1 MELTVISGKGGT
13 GKTTIAMALSTLY
26 QNCNM
31 ADCDVDAS
39 NLYLYFESNDIKKE
53 YFYAGKLARIDE
65 RFCTECG
72 KCEQVC
78 KFDAIKDNRID
89 PFKCEGCG
97 ACTLVCPENAI
108 ELKDKKAAT
117 AYITKIGDGYLSR
130 AQMEIG
136 SDGSGKLVTHLR
148 KRIRDLS
155 DPDTVIII
163 DGSPG
168 IGCPVISSITAT
180 DMVLIVTEPTMSGL
194 SDFLRVAE
202 LCEFFG
208 IKMLACI
215 NKYDINEQI
224 GKDIEN
230 YCIGKGIELV
240 GKVPYDDM
248 ILKSINE
255 LKPITEYPLSEAN
268 KAIRIMWDK
277 IKVYTNEIIKKREGE
292 EIEL

>member
-26 QNCNM
+26 QDSNM

-39 NLYLYFESNDIKKE
+39 NLYLYFDGNDIKKE

-65 RFCTECG
+65 RFCTECAE
-72 KCEQVC
+72 CEKVC
-78 KFDAIKDNRID
+78 KFDAIKDSKID

-97 ACTLVCPENAI
+97 ACTLVCPQNAI
-108 ELKDKKAAT
+108 ELKDKKAAS
-117 AYITKIGDGYLSR
+117 AYITKVGDGYLSR

-148 KRIRDLS
+148 ERIRNLS
-155 DPDTVIII
+155 DDDTVIII

-168 IGCPVISSITAT
+168 IGCPVISSVTAT

-202 LCEFFG
+202 LCEYFG
-208 IKMLACI
+208 IRILACI

-224 GKDIEN
+224 SRDIEN
-230 YCIGKGIELV
+230 YCIGRGIELV
-240 GKVPYDDM
+240 GKVPYDEV

-255 LKPITEYPLSEAN
+255 LRPITDYHLSIAN
-268 KAIRIMWDK
+268 KAIRTMWEK
-277 IKVYTNEIIKKREGE
+277 IKVYTNEFIKKNESE
-292 EIEL
+292 EI

>member
-13 GKTTIAMALSTLY
+13 GKTTIAMALSRLF
-26 QNCNM
+26 NDSNM

-39 NLYLYFESNDIKKE
+39 NLYLYFDGNDIKKE
-53 YFYAGKLARIDE
+53 YFYAGKLARIIE
-65 RFCTECG
+65 RFCTKCD

-78 KFDAIKDNRID
+78 KFDAISNNDID
-89 PFKCEGCG
+89 PLKCEGCG
-97 ACTLVCPENAI
+97 ACIIVCPEGAI
-108 ELKDKKAAT
+108 ELKDKKAAS
-117 AYITKIGDGYLSR
+117 AYMTKIEDGYLSR

-155 DPDTVIII
+155 EVDTVTII

-168 IGCPVISSITAT
+168 IGCPVISSITAA
-180 DMVLIVTEPTMSGL
+180 DIVLIVTEPTMSGL
-194 SDFLRVAE
+194 SDFLRVAK

-208 IKMLACI
+208 TKMLACI

-224 GKDIEN
+224 TADIEN
-230 YCIGKGIELV
+230 YCNGHGIEMV

-255 LKPITEYPLSEAN
+255 LKPITDYPLSAAN
-268 KAIRIMWDK
+268 KVIRAMWDQ
-277 IKVYTNEIIKKREGE
+277 ISSYVR
-292 EIEL
+292 L